1 MNFIYLHGF
10 ASGPRSTK
18 AQYFQDCFRS
28 CQLDLQV
35 PDLNQPSFSQ
45 LTLTRQIQ
53 QVQSWIAAVFSEQ
66 PVTLIGSSFGG
77 LTAAWVAEHCPS
89 VQRLVLLAPAFQ
101 FLDHWQA
108 RLGRDQLHQWQQ
120 TGTLMIHH
128 YGAKQQLPLDY
139 QFWQDL
145 TGYDES
151 QLQRS
156 IPTLILHGQQ
166 DEVIPIQSS
175 RDYAVARPWVT
186 LIELTSDHALTD
198 VATELWQQVQVFCR
212 LPIP

>member
-28 CQLDLQV
+28 RQLDLQV

-53 QVQSWIAAVFSEQ
+53 QVQADIAASEQ

-77 LTAAWVAEHCPS
+77 LTAAWVAEQCLA

-101 FLDHWQA
+101 FRDHWQA
-108 RLGRDQLHQWQQ
+108 RLGREQLHQWQQ
-120 TGTLMIHH
+120 TGILMIHH

-139 QFWQDL
+139 PFWPDL
-145 TGYDES
+145 LQYDES

-198 VATELWQQVQVFCR
+198 VAVELWQQVQVFCR
-212 LPIP
+212 LPTP